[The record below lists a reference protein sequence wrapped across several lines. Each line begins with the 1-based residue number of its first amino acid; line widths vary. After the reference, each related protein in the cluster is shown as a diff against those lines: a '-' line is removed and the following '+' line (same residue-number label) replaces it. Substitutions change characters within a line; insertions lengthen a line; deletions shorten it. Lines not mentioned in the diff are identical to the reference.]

1 MPHPSCPVCGA
12 NPPARARACP
22 VCGEPLGRRIPNP
35 WAALSVRARSL
46 LIGLLVAF
54 AILAPAILFI
64 FARHRSDPVTSG
76 VQVRGAR

>member
-1 MPHPSCPVCGA
+1 MPQTACPVCGA
-12 NPPARARACP
+12 ALPAGAGACP
-22 VCGEPLGRRIPNP
+22 VCGEPRGRRIPNP
-35 WAALSVRARSL
+35 WAALSVRTRSL

-76 VQVRGAR
+76 VQVRGAP

>member
-1 MPHPSCPVCGA
+1 MT
-12 NPPARARACP
+12 
-22 VCGEPLGRRIPNP
+22 RIPNP

-46 LIGLLVAF
+46 LIGLVLAF

-76 VQVRGAR
+76 VRVDGTR